1 MEKYAL
7 LDTDFISKTHTVRID
22 DNNHLIDRILEMPEY
37 VFFCHEQTVV
47 ELSRHNS
54 YAPEWLKKKIEEKII
69 LCYTDEQIIDELVS
83 LLSSAGL
90 YKYTQM
96 LKIACDA
103 FDRNYFAVHYN
114 ELMRINY
121 TEISRDEYLN
131 KLMYLDTC
139 VVEGNNLGEIKEY
152 ILLQVLNL
160 FYGDKVYVF
169 CSDDHSARNGIL
181 NIDEVQIQCI
191 TLLSSFFQLRKES
204 CYSVADAEP
213 YIKAALEF
221 YHGHKQTLVRVVE
234 ATEVKRMQRITCEQ
248 ALYDIFADKFIKLKN
263 GLLKYKE

>member
-22 DNNHLIDRILEMPEY
+22 DNDHLIDRILEMPEY

-69 LCYTDEQIIDELVS
+69 LCYTDEQI
-83 LLSSAGL
+83 
-90 YKYTQM
+90 
-96 LKIACDA
+96 
-103 FDRNYFAVHYN
+103 
-114 ELMRINY
+114 
-121 TEISRDEYLN
+121 
-131 KLMYLDTC
+131 
-139 VVEGNNLGEIKEY
+139 
-152 ILLQVLNL
+152 
-160 FYGDKVYVF
+160 
-169 CSDDHSARNGIL
+169 
-181 NIDEVQIQCI
+181 
-191 TLLSSFFQLRKES
+191 
-204 CYSVADAEP
+204 
-213 YIKAALEF
+213 
-221 YHGHKQTLVRVVE
+221 KQTLVRVVE